1 MRYWRAEGVSLRPLA
16 WALAFGACFGSNGSL
31 LGVSANL
38 VMASKAEAEG
48 WHISFVEFTKVACA

>member
-1 MRYWRAEGVSLRPLA
+1 MLAEGVSLRPLA

-31 LGVSANL
+31 LGASANL

-48 WHISFVEFTKVACA
+48 WHISFVEFTKVQ